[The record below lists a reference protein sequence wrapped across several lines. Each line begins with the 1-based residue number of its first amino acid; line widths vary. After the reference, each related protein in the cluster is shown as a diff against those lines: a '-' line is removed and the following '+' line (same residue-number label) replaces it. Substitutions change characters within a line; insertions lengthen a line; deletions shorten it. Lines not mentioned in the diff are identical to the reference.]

1 MMHSTD
7 NTPHIASAATPL
19 SDGQVQVSDVTHWT
33 DRLFSFSTGRPAGFR
48 FRSGEFVMLGLADD
62 DGKPIM
68 RAYSIA
74 SPNWDDRLAFYS
86 IIVPGGPLTS
96 RLQHIA
102 VGDQIML
109 GKKPTGS
116 LVLDRLRPGKRLY
129 LISTGTGIA
138 PFASIIRDPD
148 TYDRFETVI
157 LTHSCRTV
165 DALGYGKAVVDAARQ
180 HPLIGSLVRGKLH
193 YFPTVTRD
201 DFHHNRRITA
211 YLQDGS
217 LQQELNL
224 PPLSSVDDRL
234 MVCGSIGL
242 NRDIATMI
250 TAAGFT
256 EGTMNDPATF
266 VVERAFVG
274 DGAL

>member
-1 MMHSTD
+1 
-7 NTPHIASAATPL
+7 
-19 SDGQVQVSDVTHWT
+19 
-33 DRLFSFSTGRPAGFR
+33 
-48 FRSGEFVMLGLADD
+48 
-62 DGKPIM
+62 M

-102 VGDQIML
+102 VGDQLML

-165 DALGYGKAVVDAARQ
+165 DALGYGKAVVDAAR
-180 HPLIGSLVRGKLH
+180 
-193 YFPTVTRD
+193 
-201 DFHHNRRITA
+201 
-211 YLQDGS
+211 
-217 LQQELNL
+217 
-224 PPLSSVDDRL
+224 
-234 MVCGSIGL
+234 
-242 NRDIATMI
+242 
-250 TAAGFT
+250 
-256 EGTMNDPATF
+256 
-266 VVERAFVG
+266 
-274 DGAL
+274 

>member
-1 MMHSTD
+1 MMQPTD
-7 NTPHIASAATPL
+7 SAPPIAPAGTTL

-33 DRLFSFSTGRPAGFR
+33 DRLFSFTTGRPDGFR
-48 FRSGEFVMLGLADD
+48 FRSGEFVMLGLPDD
-62 DGKPIM
+62 DGTPIM

-74 SPNWDDRLAFYS
+74 SPNWDDRLEFYS

-102 VGDQIML
+102 VGGQIML

-116 LVLDRLRPGKRLY
+116 LVRDRLRPGKRLY

-148 TYDRFETVI
+148 TYDRFETVV

-165 DALGYGKAVVDAARQ
+165 DALGYGNAVVGAARQ
-180 HPLIGSLVRGKLH
+180 HPLIGAVVRAKLH
-193 YFPTVTRD
+193 YYPTVTRD

-217 LQQELNL
+217 LQQELTL
-224 PPLSSVDDRL
+224 PPLSPVDDRL

-242 NRDIATMI
+242 NRDIAAMI
-250 TAAGFT
+250 IAAGFT

-274 DGAL
+274 DAAL